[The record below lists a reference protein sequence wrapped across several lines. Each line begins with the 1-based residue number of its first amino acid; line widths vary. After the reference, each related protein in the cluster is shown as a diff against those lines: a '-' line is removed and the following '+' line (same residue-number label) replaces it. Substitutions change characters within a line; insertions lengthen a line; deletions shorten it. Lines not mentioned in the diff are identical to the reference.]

1 MWVKY
6 MLFFLCMDYVGGVN
20 MSLRTANKLPQAY
33 PLLVLEQEAKILV
46 VDQELLQYFHFY
58 PVHTFKQ
65 EFSFEFWTDMS
76 WGLLLIPWVLKHLQ
90 DGFDQIEC
98 YIPSSLLHL
107 CSGVFDFQNLAHL
120 FVKLNNGSKEKV
132 NHTIEFLK
140 TFSFPSFSFCL
151 LETHGYVANSTVGH
165 LPIFFYFYFFEVLDT
180 CPFLFPRDLSFW
192 GFGHMSLFISSDAF
206 FSFS

>member
-1 MWVKY
+1 
-6 MLFFLCMDYVGGVN
+6 
-20 MSLRTANKLPQAY
+20 
-33 PLLVLEQEAKILV
+33 
-46 VDQELLQYFHFY
+46 
-58 PVHTFKQ
+58 
-65 EFSFEFWTDMS
+65 MS

-151 LETHGYVANSTVGH
+151 LETHGYVANSTVGY
-165 LPIFFYFYFFEVLDT
+165 LPIFFIFIFLRFRTHVPFYFLFLRFRTHV
-180 CPFLFPRDLSFW
+180 PFYFLGCFF
-192 GFGHMSLFISSDAF
+192 FFFIAICLLTNF
-206 FSFS
+206 

>member
-1 MWVKY
+1 
-6 MLFFLCMDYVGGVN
+6 
-20 MSLRTANKLPQAY
+20 
-33 PLLVLEQEAKILV
+33 
-46 VDQELLQYFHFY
+46 
-58 PVHTFKQ
+58 
-65 EFSFEFWTDMS
+65 MS

-165 LPIFFYFYFFEVLDT
+165 LPIFL
-180 CPFLFPRDLSFW
+180 FLFF
-192 GFGHMSLFISSDAF
+192 
-206 FSFS
+206 

>member
-1 MWVKY
+1 
-6 MLFFLCMDYVGGVN
+6 
-20 MSLRTANKLPQAY
+20 
-33 PLLVLEQEAKILV
+33 
-46 VDQELLQYFHFY
+46 
-58 PVHTFKQ
+58 
-65 EFSFEFWTDMS
+65 MS

-107 CSGVFDFQNLAHL
+107 CSGGFDFQNLAHL

-165 LPIFFYFYFFEVLDT
+165 LPIFFIFSRFRTHVPFYFLVIFLFEVSDT
-180 CPFLFPRDLSFW
+180 CPFLFPRMLFFLFHS
-192 GFGHMSLFISSDAF
+192 HMPSNKLLR
-206 FSFS
+206 